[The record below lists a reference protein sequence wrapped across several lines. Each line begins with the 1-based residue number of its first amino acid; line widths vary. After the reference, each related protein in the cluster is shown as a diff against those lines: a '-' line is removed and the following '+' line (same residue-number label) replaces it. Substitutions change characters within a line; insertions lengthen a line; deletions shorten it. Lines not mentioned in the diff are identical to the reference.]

1 MSLDCSRGSFR
12 RGAEQRVCCDCV
24 CEREKERENPYSVG
38 GFVALEAD
46 LAHVN
51 DNRASTLDDI
61 AVDCRTILE
70 QLVCG
75 KAALVDDFHLLD
87 DSALTRLS

>member
-1 MSLDCSRGSFR
+1 M
-12 RGAEQRVCCDCV
+12 
-24 CEREKERENPYSVG
+24 
-38 GFVALEAD
+38 ALEAD